1 LQETTE
7 VTITRVGSN
16 QKYAEGWERAFGKKK
31 ASAKPKKASAKASA
45 DAAPAKK
52 KKSAKK

>member
-1 LQETTE
+1 M
-7 VTITRVGSN
+7 TITRVGSN